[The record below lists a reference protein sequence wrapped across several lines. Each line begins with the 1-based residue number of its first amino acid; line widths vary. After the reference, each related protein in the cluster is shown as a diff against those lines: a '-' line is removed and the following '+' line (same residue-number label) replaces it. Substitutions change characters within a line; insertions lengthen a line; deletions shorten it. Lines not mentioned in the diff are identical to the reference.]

1 MKTIILV
8 MATSIALLGSYKC
21 IGQTVDAQNVNR
33 NDQMEITQ
41 PKDFPLIFRRTT
53 LIVRDIEK
61 SLELYK
67 DIMGMEVIYDN
78 KLTRPHKEEDRD
90 QIVRLIFL
98 KATSNFNGVLG
109 LIEYDYDNTN
119 KTLKPIR
126 KEGFTAQN
134 TILLFNSNDQDA
146 RLKEIKKLPTIEM
159 IKEPRLIKYPSYN
172 GGDPIKAKV
181 AIFYDPDGYIVEFN
195 KLLDN
200 L

>member
-8 MATSIALLGSYKC
+8 MATSIALLGSYTC
-21 IGQTVDAQNVNR
+21 IGQT
-33 NDQMEITQ
+33 NDTQQKSNDEKEITQ
-41 PKDFPLIFRRTT
+41 PKDFHLIFRRTT

-67 DIMGMEVIYDN
+67 DIIGMEVIYDN
-78 KLTRPHKEEDRD
+78 KLTRPHPKEDRD
-90 QIVRLIFL
+90 QVVRLVFL

-109 LIEYDYDNTN
+109 LMEYDFGNSKKVN
-119 KTLKPIR
+119 NPIR

-134 TILLFNSNDQDA
+134 TILLFNSKDQETKLEA
-146 RLKEIKKLPTIEM
+146 IKKLETIEM
-159 IKEPRLIKYPSYN
+159 IKEPTLTTYPAYE
-172 GGDPIKAKV
+172 GGQPINVIV
-181 AIFYDPDGYIVEFN
+181 AIFYDPDGYIIEFN